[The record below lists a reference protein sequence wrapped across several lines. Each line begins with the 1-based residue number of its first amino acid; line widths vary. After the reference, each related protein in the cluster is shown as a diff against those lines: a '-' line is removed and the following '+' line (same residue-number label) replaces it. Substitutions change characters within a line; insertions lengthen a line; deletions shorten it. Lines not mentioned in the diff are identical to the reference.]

1 MAARYSFKAKAH
13 AFERAVLFDCF
24 GCVFRTTW
32 EETAAAPKK
41 GADHIFVDA
50 DQCQQQAFHRL
61 IVQVRSF
68 FPASPGFLAPEP
80 AGRVHQVWLPSVKSG
95 RATPACSASNGNAR
109 VPNAA
114 PSCGQPSGAEIAW
127 QRPSPNGRQVLLR
140 PTEGGNVTGNVCS
153 SAPS

>member
-1 MAARYSFKAKAH
+1 MAARYSFKAKAY
-13 AFERAVLFDCF
+13 ALERTIFLDRFGSVL
-24 GCVFRTTW
+24 RATR

-41 GADHIFVDA
+41 WADHIFVDA
-50 DQCQQQAFHRL
+50 DQCQQQEFHRL

-68 FPASPGFLAPEP
+68 FPASLGFPAPGL
-80 AGRVHQVWLPSVKSG
+80 AGRVHQVWRPSAESG
-95 RATPACSASNGNAR
+95 HATAACSASNGNAR

-127 QRPSPNGRQVLLR
+127 QPLGPSGRRVLLQ
-140 PTEGGNVTGNVCS
+140 PTESGNVTGNVCS